1 MTKWNGN
8 PSSGSSVES
17 YMAWVADGN
26 INNASLIN
34 CLGQV
39 AILTILKHFHILGNF
54 PHNQS
59 IPDSTTTVPCTVSDD
74 DDDVR

>member
-1 MTKWNGN
+1 MEWQPILCWK
-8 PSSGSSVES
+8 SVG
-17 YMAWVADGN
+17 VGADGN

-54 PHNQS
+54 PHNQT

-74 DDDVR
+74 DDDDVR